1 MAKKTATQL
10 RKEYVKTAKSYV
22 GAEQGSR
29 KHHKI
34 VDTFNT
40 VKPDGE
46 VMNYIAPWCAASV
59 TAWAIETFGKTVGN
73 KAFPFDY
80 NCGKL
85 VDKSANM
92 GGWKE
97 ADNYKPC
104 AGDLVIFNW
113 DGGAGEQKH
122 GADHVGVVE
131 KVADGYIHTIEGN
144 MGAKSHVGRRTFP
157 IGWQYIRGFISPL
170 YEKIAT
176 STKDTKKEQK
186 FVKSKNKALQ
196 GILCRVVSSNGLNVR
211 KGAGLAYKVKTAIPN
226 GTKVR
231 ITKQKNGWG
240 YSPALDG
247 WLYMAYLKTI

>member
-1 MAKKTATQL
+1 MAKTEKEL
-10 RKEYVKTAKSYV
+10 RKAYVKTAKKFV
-22 GAEQGSR
+22 GTKQGSK
-29 KHHKI
+29 KHREI
-34 VDTFNT
+34 VDTFNK

-46 VMNYIAPWCAASV
+46 VMNYTAPWCAASV
-59 TAWAIETFGKTVGN
+59 TAWAIMAFGAKDAK
-73 KAFPFDY
+73 KAFPLDY
-80 NCGKL
+80 NCGRL
-85 VDKSANM
+85 IDKARKM
-92 GGWKE
+92 KIWTEK
-97 ADNYKPC
+97 DTFKPQ
-104 AGDLVIFNW
+104 AGDLIIFNW
-113 DGGAGEQKH
+113 TGGPKELKV

-131 KVADGYIHTIEGN
+131 SVKDGYIHTIEGN
-144 MGAKSHVGRRTFP
+144 YSSASVVGRRTFP
-157 IGWQYIRGFISPL
+157 IGWEYIRGFICPL
-170 YEKIAT
+170 YDKIAT